1 MKKKN
6 SRLVP
11 GVSSANKAAAHAAA
25 VFFAAVMLSGC
36 AGPSTRVLPTRQGGT
51 MQDVPD
57 EIPVVEEVNSFY
69 LQESLQI
76 LSESPRPSGSRGED
90 YAARY
95 IQKLLKDYGYTVN
108 RQRFREKTEHE
119 ELFGTNVTAV
129 REAEDPDADILL
141 ICTWH
146 DSMPDSPGAGKNAS
160 GVSVFLETARIL
172 SGLPTDTELRF
183 VSLSAHE
190 KDALGARMYV
200 KGLSRR
206 ERERLIGC
214 IILGPGGAVD
224 TEGTVLATQDGKATM
239 LGELVQQAAAEV
251 TGTAWQ
257 YVKKAGSENG
267 ILASYG
273 IPSVQIG
280 QHYDSFDFG
289 TPLDTVET
297 VDAECLSEI
306 VDTVCQAVSGIMSLD
321 TPSMRAKAHF
331 ENNWN
336 EFTYAQEPEERI
348 PFGTSPESLQ
358 ASLGVPGQLAVVNR
372 DAKNRPIE
380 KYQFTMNWF
389 RMAELFK
396 TSYYFT
402 DEQLDL
408 VSLTPEKAGV
418 TAEEVQKQ
426 LCALYGEP
434 SGKNQGPYGTDA
446 VWLDV
451 KNGTQIEL
459 IHGKEGFEIELS
471 SYIPEVQMIARFD
484 RQGNRLDEGEALTS
498 DEEALK
504 KLCYTVLSPQS
515 EPSPS
520 AELVFTSDG
529 KGADVISVEKRAA
542 SADERVEKEHDGE
555 KKGES
560 SDIWEVHIDPADFL
574 PSNGEPA
581 DRTWTLKKLVRTYG
595 QLLSEADPELYT
607 NGYEALLQKIRDRDA
622 QNPDTQN
629 PDTQNPDIQNQDT
642 QNPDAQ
648 NQDAEPES
656 NILNGLPD
664 LPEFADAFAMYVL
677 AELPSGG
684 AGSYQECVHYFDQFE
699 ELNTYRSTVRT
710 ALGLQTEE

>member
-1 MKKKN
+1 MKKK
-6 SRLVP
+6 SSGLVP
-11 GVSSANKAAAHAAA
+11 GVLSANKAAAHAAA
-25 VFFAAVMLSGC
+25 VFFATVMLSGC
-36 AGPSTRVLPTRQGGT
+36 AGPSTRVLPKRQGGT

-76 LSESPRPSGSRGED
+76 LSECERPSGSRRED

-119 ELFGTNVTAV
+119 ELLGTNVTAV

-146 DSMPDSPGAGKNAS
+146 DSMPNSPGAGKNAS

-190 KDALGARMYV
+190 KDALGAEIYA

-224 TEGTVLATQDGKATM
+224 TEGTVLATQDGKGTM
-239 LGELVQQAAAEV
+239 LGELLQKAATEV
-251 TGTAWQ
+251 TGTTWQ
-257 YVKKAGSENG
+257 YVKRAGSENG

-306 VDTVCQAVSGIMSLD
+306 VDTVCQAVSGIMSLE

-336 EFTYAQEPEERI
+336 EFTYSQEPEEKI
-348 PFGTSPESLQ
+348 PFGISPGSLQ
-358 ASLGVPGQLAVVNR
+358 ASLGVPGQFAVVNR

-389 RMAELFK
+389 HMAELFK
-396 TSYYFT
+396 TCYYFT

-408 VSLTPEKAGV
+408 VSLTPEEAKV
-418 TAEEVQKQ
+418 TAEEMQKQ
-426 LCALYGEP
+426 LCALYGES

-446 VWLDV
+446 VWLDA
-451 KNGTQIEL
+451 KNGTKIEL
-459 IHGKEGFEIELS
+459 IPGKEGFEIELS
-471 SYIPEVQMIARFD
+471 SYTPEKQLIARFD
-484 RQGNRLDEGEALTS
+484 RHGNRLDEGDALTS
-498 DEEALK
+498 DEESLK
-504 KLCYTVLSPQS
+504 ELCHTVLSPQS
-515 EPSPS
+515 EPCPS

-529 KGADVISVEKRAA
+529 KGADVISVEKMGV
-542 SADERVEKEHDGE
+542 SADERAEKEHDGE
-555 KKGES
+555 ETGES

-574 PSNGEPA
+574 SSDGDLA
-581 DRTWTLKKLVRTYG
+581 DRTWTLKTLVRTYG

-607 NGYEALLQKIRDRDA
+607 NGYEAFLQKIRDRDA
-622 QNPDTQN
+622 QNQDL
-629 PDTQNPDIQNQDT
+629 QNQDP
-642 QNPDAQ
+642 QSPDAL
-648 NQDAEPES
+648 NRNAEAGTD
-656 NILNGLPD
+656 ILNSQTD
-664 LPEFADAFAMYVL
+664 LPEFADAFCMYVL

-684 AGSYQECVHYFDQFE
+684 VGSYQECVHYFDQFE